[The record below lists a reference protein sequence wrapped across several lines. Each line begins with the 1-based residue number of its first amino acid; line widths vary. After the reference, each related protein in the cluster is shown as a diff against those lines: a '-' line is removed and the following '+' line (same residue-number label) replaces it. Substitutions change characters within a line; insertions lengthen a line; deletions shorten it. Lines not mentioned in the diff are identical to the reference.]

1 MSTPWELYNEVN
13 KNNTRNYSVYRC
25 LDPVAVKTGAPWF
38 YGLGENVC
46 PCDPKLSNTS
56 GRGFT
61 ACPYGI
67 NQEDSR
73 WSLPS
78 YQLMSQFPEPSKV
91 EGNMYSEN
99 QFVPPQL
106 QPRQLVR
113 IGQEWRS
120 AN

>member
-1 MSTPWELYNEVN
+1 MTTSWQSYNDAN
-13 KNNTRNYSVYRC
+13 QNNGNRFSVYRC
-25 LDPVAVKTGAPWF
+25 PDPVAVKTGSPWF
-38 YGLGENVC
+38 YGIGENIC

-67 NQEDSR
+67 KQETPQWNMS
-73 WSLPS
+73 
-78 YQLMSQFPEPSKV
+78 MSQMSSQIPSQNQVTGSMFNK
-91 EGNMYSEN
+91 N

-120 AN
+120 TN